1 MIIPYSAISNFANL
15 ESGSVFSIF
24 YPLVTLDSTFLSG
37 SAFTIYVS
45 TSWIFDTGGLCLHRA
60 QIVYSFTLGNF
71 SYVCLQAVQ
80 ENFPVYFQ
88 IVLVL
93 QSGKTEFGFT
103 ISFINESNWKALDV
117 Y

>member
-1 MIIPYSAISNFANL
+1 MPYSAI
-15 ESGSVFSIF
+15 
-24 YPLVTLDSTFLSG
+24 YPILSQEVYFQYFHPFVTLDSTFWSG

-45 TSWIFDTGGLCLHRA
+45 TSWIFDTGGLCLHRS
-60 QIVYSFTLGNF
+60 QIVYSFTIGNF

-88 IVLVL
+88 IALVF
-93 QSGKTEFGFT
+93 QSGKAEFGFT